1 MLDKVPTNKQ
11 GQAHGLVVR
20 YKKKGT
26 ALWYMCNYINGV
38 WYGYFQENCISG
50 KINKEYAAR

>member
-1 MLDKVPTNKQ
+1 MQDKIQYNEQ
-11 GQAHGLVVR
+11 GYPHGQFVR

-26 ALWYMCNYINGV
+26 LIWYICNYINGE
-38 WYGYFQENCISG
+38 WYGYFEEHCISG